1 MFILN
6 KNGVL
11 HPCVEQDNDPISCS
25 GKLIKRQIA
34 RTGTCGKGGQ
44 FDA

>member
-11 HPCVEQDNDPISCS
+11 HPYVEQDNDPISCS
-25 GKLIKRQIA
+25 GKLIK
-34 RTGTCGKGGQ
+34 GKRSTRCVRERR
-44 FDA
+44 AV